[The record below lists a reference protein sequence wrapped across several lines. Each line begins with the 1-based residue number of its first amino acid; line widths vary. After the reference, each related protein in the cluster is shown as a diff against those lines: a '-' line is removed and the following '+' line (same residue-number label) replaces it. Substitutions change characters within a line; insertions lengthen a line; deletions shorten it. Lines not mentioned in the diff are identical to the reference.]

1 MSQKQKDA
9 MIKYIQEVGQ
19 LVKGKNK
26 LHWQV
31 GFFPP
36 PQFVLTAKASKEKVT
51 ADRRNYNLGSMY

>member
-31 GFFPP
+31 GFFPSTVCINCKSTKRKSDCRHKKL
-36 PQFVLTAKASKEKVT
+36 QFRFNA
-51 ADRRNYNLGSMY
+51 